1 MFFTLTL
8 RVKEDF
14 AMSNTIRGGMREVV
28 PRQRFEIAGVK
39 QHTHTDVVVVQEVVE
54 GVEFAIS
61 LDKTLRGREGW
72 IIFRELDVVLG
83 GQREQDLR
91 SQGSFEMEMVLAFRK
106 TLKEWVE
113 VRFAHF
119 DVFC

>member
-54 GVEFAIS
+54 RFELAIS
-61 LDKTLRGREGW
+61 VNKTLRGGK
-72 IIFRELDVVLG
+72 
-83 GQREQDLR
+83 
-91 SQGSFEMEMVLAFRK
+91 S
-106 TLKEWVE
+106 
-113 VRFAHF
+113 
-119 DVFC
+119 